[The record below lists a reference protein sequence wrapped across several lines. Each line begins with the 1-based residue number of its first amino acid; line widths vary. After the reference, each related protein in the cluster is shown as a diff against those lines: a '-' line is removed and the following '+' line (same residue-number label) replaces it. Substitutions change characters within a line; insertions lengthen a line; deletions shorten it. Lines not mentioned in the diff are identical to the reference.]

1 MKGSYIN
8 DAMITQPL
16 ITKLLLTEK
25 PDSASKYWSPGRP
38 EDVPLQRPR
47 DDLERSYLTVPGIS
61 WFDIPGTSQSYVS
74 GTFWNYVQ
82 GTS

>member
-25 PDSASKYWSPGRP
+25 P
-38 EDVPLQRPR
+38 EQ
-47 DDLERSYLTVPGIS
+47 LTLKPKC
-61 WFDIPGTSQSYVS
+61 FYDINFTVFLP
-74 GTFWNYVQ
+74 
-82 GTS
+82 